1 MQYIRLHSYS
11 SLPRAPYD
19 YLCFCWLCV
28 SIARDLQLNTLAQTR
43 LSTHIH
49 AYIHYYTLVFCNSS
63 IHRCHQQ
70 RCSVAVACR
79 STWSDKRLCRF
90 SVFLLFFILFWFA
103 NFIFA
108 VRSQLTVDGP
118 AGGVVHLWEPTS
130 ISALAQQW
138 WLSQYHG
145 THAHICRSDL
155 I

>member
-1 MQYIRLHSYS
+1 MLLLAVCVNSARFAAEHISTNTTKHTHTCVHTYI
-11 SLPRAPYD
+11 P
-19 YLCFCWLCV
+19 
-28 SIARDLQLNTLAQTR
+28 
-43 LSTHIH
+43 
-49 AYIHYYTLVFCNSS
+49 YTLVFCNSS